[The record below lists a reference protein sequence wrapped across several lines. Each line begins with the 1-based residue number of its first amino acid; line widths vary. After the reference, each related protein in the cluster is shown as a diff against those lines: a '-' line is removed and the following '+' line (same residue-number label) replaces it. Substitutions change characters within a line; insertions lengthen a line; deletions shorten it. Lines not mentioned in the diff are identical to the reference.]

1 MFGSLSFRFDF
12 HPGFA
17 AIGPHRRIF
26 LGQGQ
31 TDAADEESLK
41 DSSRHVYQ

>member
-1 MFGSLSFRFDF
+1 MSGSLSFRFDF

-31 TDAADEESLK
+31 VDGAGGREGKLSKSL
-41 DSSRHVYQ
+41 